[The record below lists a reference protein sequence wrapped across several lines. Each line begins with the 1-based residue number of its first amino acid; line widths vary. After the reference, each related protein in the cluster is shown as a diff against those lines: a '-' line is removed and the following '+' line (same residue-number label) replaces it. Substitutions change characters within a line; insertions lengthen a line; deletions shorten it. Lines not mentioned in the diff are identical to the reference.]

1 MTEFDLDYR
10 TGFYGRTG
18 CRRLLMRD
26 RPGHILSVRALH
38 ADIESGIQERFIGL
52 NRRIARYI
60 GNGDRFG
67 RRFLTLGEA

>member
-52 NRRIARYI
+52 NRRIAVTS
-60 GNGDRFG
+60 GTVTVSAGVSSPV
-67 RRFLTLGEA
+67 